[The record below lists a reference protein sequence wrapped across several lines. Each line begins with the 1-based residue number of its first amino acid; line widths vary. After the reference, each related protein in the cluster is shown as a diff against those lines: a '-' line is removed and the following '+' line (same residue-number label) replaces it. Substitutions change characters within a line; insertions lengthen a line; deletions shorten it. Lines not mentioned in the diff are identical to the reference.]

1 MAAKLFVGGLSPT
14 TTEDRLREVFAPY
27 GNVDSASIVT
37 SRDGHSRGFGF
48 VEMASTPEAE
58 EAIRHLDRAT
68 LDGRMIKVEWA
79 KHPAAFTIT
88 PAPRSEGRAQ
98 PAA

>member
-1 MAAKLFVGGLSPT
+1 MAVKVFVGGLSST
-14 TTEDRLREVFAPY
+14 TTEERLRETFGSY
-27 GNVDSASIVT
+27 GTVESASVVT
-37 SRDGHSRGFGF
+37 SPDGHSRGFGF
-48 VEMASTPEAE
+48 VEMASTAEAE

-79 KHPAAFTIT
+79 KHPAV
-88 PAPRSEGRAQ
+88 PRMAPRPRAEHRTQ